1 MVQRQQQEITDL
13 QSRLI
18 QSETEKTQA
27 GERIDTLERK
37 VESLQGYLDQERHR
51 RFEVETQIKNKVMVE
66 PEVHEKML
74 MIRERAEKMQSKEA
88 ELNRQ
93 VE

>member
-27 GERIDTLERK
+27 HERIETLERK

-51 RFEVETQIKNKVMVE
+51 RFDLET
-66 PEVHEKML
+66 
-74 MIRERAEKMQSKEA
+74 
-88 ELNRQ
+88 
-93 VE
+93 

>member
-27 GERIDTLERK
+27 CERIDTLERK

-51 RFEVETQIKNKVMVE
+51 RFEVETQIKNKIMVE

>member
-27 GERIDTLERK
+27 HERIETLERK

-51 RFEVETQIKNKVMVE
+51 RFDLETQVKNKVLIE
-66 PEVHEKML
+66 PEVHQKLMMNRDRIEKFQNM
-74 MIRERAEKMQSKEA
+74 EA
-88 ELNRQ
+88 DLTR
-93 VE
+93 